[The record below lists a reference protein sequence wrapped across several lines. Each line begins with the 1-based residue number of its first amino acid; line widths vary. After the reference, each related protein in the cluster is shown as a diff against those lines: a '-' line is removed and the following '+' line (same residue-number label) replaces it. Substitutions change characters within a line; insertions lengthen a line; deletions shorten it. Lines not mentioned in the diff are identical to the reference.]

1 MSTMQVEETA
11 PSNEEL
17 EQKLADDSSSEE
29 KKAGCCHKTKEFF
42 LYESSNKE
50 IQAFYFNQFGR
61 SVLFI
66 SFMFLSLAVLQL
78 ANEQA
83 GCPQNENGSY
93 ENCGNQVYGMDP
105 SSMLALMAVVGGIAT
120 SIFMPYAGAVVDFS
134 DHRLAFGR
142 VCAFLLTLTNF
153 VQIFIFPSTW
163 FPIVILQ
170 SVVASATFMANS
182 MVMWSYT
189 SDIGANDHDL
199 HGITSS
205 GRMWETI
212 GMLGFFIVIGAIN
225 VGAQPDSVVL
235 ARISQGVATFVGGI
249 SLFFAYKRYKPVKA
263 VKTLESGRNMYLAG
277 FGEIWSTGKTLRKTD
292 PTASRYLF
300 ASVFVEAGI
309 GSITSM
315 AITYLSEQIQ
325 MSSTQI
331 IIFILINFLTNPIG
345 VLGHRTLARKIG
357 HKRNYLLCVSY
368 IMTVMSILI
377 ATIYKPEQSNI
388 VFIFSLLI
396 GIGYGWYYPSSN
408 GYFVSLVPSEKVV
421 ELWGFNAFCSAILSW
436 APPLYF
442 GILNESTGNLR
453 LGLLGVI
460 IFLAIGVLIGFT
472 IPEHNNVDESDEKAV
487 EVVKSGSDVE
497 KGEDVTSE
505 QSTPVE

>member
-1 MSTMQVEETA
+1 MSTMQVEESA
-11 PSNEEL
+11 PPNEEL
-17 EQKLADDSSSEE
+17 EQKLVDESSEE
-29 KKAGCCHKTKEFF
+29 KKAGCCPKTKEFF

-66 SFMFLSLAVLQL
+66 SFMFLSLAILQL

-142 VCAFLLTLTNF
+142 VCAILLTLTNF
-153 VQIFIFPSTW
+153 VQIFIFPNTW

-212 GMLGFFIVIGAIN
+212 GMLGFFIVI
-225 VGAQPDSVVL
+225 P
-235 ARISQGVATFVGGI
+235 
-249 SLFFAYKRYKPVKA
+249 P
-263 VKTLESGRNMYLAG
+263 
-277 FGEIWSTGKTLRKTD
+277 
-292 PTASRYLF
+292 
-300 ASVFVEAGI
+300 
-309 GSITSM
+309 
-315 AITYLSEQIQ
+315 
-325 MSSTQI
+325 
-331 IIFILINFLTNPIG
+331 
-345 VLGHRTLARKIG
+345 
-357 HKRNYLLCVSY
+357 
-368 IMTVMSILI
+368 
-377 ATIYKPEQSNI
+377 
-388 VFIFSLLI
+388 FSLI
-396 GIGYGWYYPSSN
+396 I
-408 GYFVSLVPSEKVV
+408 YFVPSVSHTQGFSLMS
-421 ELWGFNAFCSAILSW
+421 LSAK
-436 APPLYF
+436 
-442 GILNESTGNLR
+442 GMKMD
-453 LGLLGVI
+453 I
-460 IFLAIGVLIGFT
+460 IAKIAR
-472 IPEHNNVDESDEKAV
+472 SC
-487 EVVKSGSDVE
+487 
-497 KGEDVTSE
+497 
-505 QSTPVE
+505 